1 VKKGIVSYLNR
12 IWLASPISSKLNYF
26 TLNTTLNSEPKFQL
40 LKRYFGFDHFRPLQE
55 EVIDTLLQRKN
66 CLVLMPTGGGK
77 SVCYQLPAML
87 LDGITLVVSPLIAL
101 MKDQVENLRANG
113 IPAAFINSSIT
124 NSEQNAIWNQCR
136 NGELKLLYL
145 APEKL
150 FSVGV
155 LDTVRALPVSLLA
168 IDESHC
174 ISSWGHDFRP
184 EYRQLSQVRS
194 YFPDVPVVALTAT
207 ADKVTR
213 KDILSQLGIPD
224 AEVFISS
231 FDRPNLSLTVLPG
244 LERRQQIARF
254 LQTKRGQSGIIYCLS
269 RKGTEDLSAFLVRA
283 GYKANYYHAG
293 IEAEKRAKVQE
304 SFIRDEIQ
312 IMCATIAFGMGID
325 KSNIRWVIHF
335 NLPSNLESYYQEIG
349 RAGRDGL
356 PSETILYYAYGDI
369 MTRLDMIEKSEADEE
384 QKELRRAKLNRLKQ
398 YSEAQIC
405 RRRILLSYFNEE
417 AKEDCGNCD
426 VCLHPRKRVDAT
438 ILAQKA
444 LSAIARTREAV
455 SMTSLVDILR
465 GQRTAVTVKNGFTE
479 IPTFGAGRDLRAE
492 IWMDYIMQMLNS
504 GVMDIAYDEGHVFKL
519 NPLSYRV
526 LKEGEKVLLAEAQTF
541 RERRDEM
548 MAAAPVN
555 PKVEATKQMFEM
567 LRKLRKEL
575 ADKENVAAYIIF
587 SDATL
592 NSMVEEKP
600 ISPAAM
606 MEVQGMSQ
614 SKWSKYGKQ
623 FLKAIQEFLRDK
635 QSEGTKLNSG
645 ITQLVSFELY
655 QKGMG
660 LEEIA
665 ANRKLSPGTIAGHLV
680 QLAKNGEEIRF
691 ELLMSPD
698 KIKIITE
705 MAKKLGINADEQP
718 RIQPLME
725 HFGDQFQSWELRL
738 AMGSVWTK
746 NGKG

>member
-12 IWLASPISSKLNYF
+12 IWLANPISSKLNYF
-26 TLNTTLNSEPKFQL
+26 NLNTILDSQPKFQL

-55 EVIDTLLQRKN
+55 EVIDTLLKGKN

-87 LDGITLVVSPLIAL
+87 LDGIALVISPLIAL

-113 IPAAFINSSIT
+113 IPASFINSSIS
-124 NSEQNAIWNQCR
+124 NSEQNTIWNQCR
-136 NGELKLLYL
+136 NGELKLVYL

-150 FSVGV
+150 FSTGV
-155 LDTVRALPVSLLA
+155 IDTVRSLPVSLLA

-194 YFPDVPVVALTAT
+194 FFPKVPVVALTAT

-213 KDILSQLGIPD
+213 KDILNQLGIPD

-254 LQTKRGQSGIIYCLS
+254 LQTRQGQSGIIYCLS
-269 RKGTEDLSAFLVRA
+269 RKSTEDLAAFLIRA

-293 IEAEKRAKVQE
+293 IEAGSRAQVQE

-312 IMCATIAFGMGID
+312 IICATIAFGMGID

-369 MTRLDMIEKSEADEE
+369 MTRLDMIEKSEAEEE
-384 QKELRRAKLNRLKQ
+384 QKELRRAKLNRMKQ

-417 AKEDCGNCD
+417 VNSDCGNCD

-444 LSAIARTREAV
+444 LSAIARTRESV

-465 GQRTAVTVKNGFTE
+465 GQRTSVTIKNGFTE
-479 IPTFGAGRDLRAE
+479 LPTFGAGRDLRTE
-492 IWMDYIMQMLNS
+492 MWMDYIMQMLNS

-519 NPLSYRV
+519 NPLSFRI
-526 LKEGEKVLLAEAQTF
+526 LKDGEKVLLAEAHTF
-541 RERRDEM
+541 RERRHEM
-548 MAAAPVN
+548 VAEAPAN
-555 PKVEATKQMFEM
+555 PKAEATKQMFEM

-600 ISPAAM
+600 ISPVAM
-606 MEVQGMSQ
+606 MEVQGMSK
-614 SKWSKYGKQ
+614 SKWSKYGKH

-645 ITQLVSFELY
+645 ITKLLSFELY

-665 ANRKLSPGTIAGHLV
+665 AQRKLSPGTIAGHLV
-680 QLAKNGEEIRF
+680 ELAKNGEEIQF
-691 ELLMSPD
+691 ELLMPPE

-705 MAKKLGINADEQP
+705 MAKKLGINPEEQP
-718 RIQPLME
+718 RIQPLIDY
-725 HFGDQFQSWELRL
+725 FGDQFQSWELRL
-738 AMGSVWTK
+738 AVGSLWAE
-746 NGKG
+746 KGNF